1 MARLLPPSLAM
12 WFGRHAPRTS
22 TSFTFRFYFQVAP
35 VFLLVFTVVADKK
48 IELQDIEDDNL
59 KSEKEKDID
68 NSEPRSQSSGSGT
81 APGLLP
87 LEFFKNGL
95 IRYFDTPTQAPQQP
109 RFVHQYAVTEP
120 PERPP
125 PVSPKP
131 QYGPPPAQQAMVGYL
146 SNVPMQIYL
155 VPQYY
160 SETSEQAASHQP
172 AVQYSAPAPR
182 VPAYHVPESVQAHAN
197 YVEVPT
203 YVTPTG
209 KTYVQQY
216 QPPVAYVTY
225 SQPTIAPVQSTVGPV
240 VYQMPVVQ
248 YPTALVAPPVI
259 SKGYYQQY
267 TETNAVDDVQDEA
280 ESPKQYVTQT
290 EVPYTKPTAPEY
302 PRYYNSRAPIRE
314 EYRHTSI
321 SELPPPNPLLLK
333 GPPPHLAHLPKAL
346 PFFSRPLTRPVYAS
360 GGNFISSAYTPK
372 TSETY
377 GTPFKRRPSSLLD
390 SYVPSS
396 VQIDYLKKGYAKD
409 PLAAYEALST
419 GRHFSHTPIIPRQ
432 YERGFLPNQMYH
444 TAGGGITYGHYKR
457 TPKEEKV
464 SKK

>member
-1 MARLLPPSLAM
+1 MA
-12 WFGRHAPRTS
+12 
-22 TSFTFRFYFQVAP
+22 
-35 VFLLVFTVVADKK
+35 ADKK

-59 KSEKEKDID
+59 KGENEKDVD
-68 NSEPRSQSSGSGT
+68 KNEPRSQSSAPGT
-81 APGLLP
+81 SPGLLP

-95 IRYFDTPTQAPQQP
+95 LRYFENPTQAPQQP
-109 RFVHQYAVTEP
+109 RFVQQYAVTEP

-160 SETSEQAASHQP
+160 TEPSGQAANHQP
-172 AVQYSAPAPR
+172 TVQYTASGPR
-182 VPAYHVPESVQAHAN
+182 VPAYHVPESVQAQAN

-225 SQPTIAPVQSTVGPV
+225 AQPTIAPAQATVGPV
-240 VYQMPVVQ
+240 VYQMPSVQ
-248 YPTALVAPPVI
+248 YPTALVAPPIV

-267 TETNAVDDVQDEA
+267 TETNSVDDVQDEV
-280 ESPKQYVTQT
+280 ESPKQYATQT
-290 EVPYTKPTAPEY
+290 EVPYSKPTAPEF
-302 PRYYNSRAPIRE
+302 PRYYNSRTPIRE
-314 EYRHTSI
+314 EHRHTSI
-321 SELPPPNPLLLK
+321 SELPPPNPLLFK
-333 GPPPHLAHLPKAL
+333 NSPSHLAHLPKAL
-346 PFFSRPLTRPVYAS
+346 PYFSRPLTRPVYAA

-372 TSETY
+372 PSEPY
-377 GTPFKRRPSSLLD
+377 PFKRRPTSLLD
-390 SYVPSS
+390 SYVPSG
-396 VQIDYLKKGYAKD
+396 VQLEYLKRGYAKD

-419 GRHFSHTPIIPRQ
+419 GRHFSHTPILPRQ

-444 TAGGGITYGHYKR
+444 TGAGGITYGHYKR
-457 TPKEEKV
+457 APKEEKV